1 MYACKGGLSKQTERK
16 VNHMS
21 DDREVSV
28 QAKGGQA
35 RAAALSADE
44 RRAIAQQAAFTRWH
58 GDMPRATHEGELAV
72 AGFTLRCAV
81 LDDGRRVLSERGVL
95 RALGIRP
102 GGAVFKSALLE
113 DQGDA
118 RLPMF
123 VGQSYL
129 RPFIDNEL
137 LVMLTQPIMYRPS
150 GSRGGGRP
158 NRGLEALLIP
168 KVCEVWLRARDA
180 RVLQARQLGIA
191 SRADALMRGL
201 ARTGIIALVDEATGY
216 QEVRDRL
223 ALQKILDA
231 YLSRELAAW
240 AKRFPDEF
248 YNEIFRLRGWDWE
261 RKGSRRPVQVAKDT
275 INLVYLRMLPDLVK
289 ELEDRNPK
297 DEKGRRRAKHHQ
309 FFSVDVG
316 SPALNAH
323 LHAVIT
329 LMRAFDSW
337 EEFKQKLDRSLPV
350 VTKLVD
356 LPLFN
361 QDQPV
366 ASIAPPPP
374 GERSPSDPQTIAS

>member
-1 MYACKGGLSKQTERK
+1 MAEPEGS
-16 VNHMS
+16 S
-21 DDREVSV
+21 A

-35 RAAALSADE
+35 RAAALSPEA
-44 RRAIAQQAAFTRWH
+44 RKAIAQTAAFTRWH
-58 GDMPRATHEGELAV
+58 GDMPRATHEGELTI
-72 AGFTLRCAV
+72 AGFSLRCAV

-102 GGAVFKSALLE
+102 SGNLFESALLHE
-113 DQGDA
+113 GA
-118 RLPMF
+118 GRLPMF
-123 VGQSYL
+123 VGQTNL

-137 LVMLTQPIMYRPS
+137 LVMLTQPIIYRPS

-158 NRGLEALLIP
+158 NRGLEASLIP
-168 KVCEVWLRARDA
+168 KVCEVWLRARDSKA
-180 RVLQARQLGIA
+180 LHVRQSGIA
-191 SRADALMRGL
+191 ARADSLMRGL

-248 YNEIFRLRGWDWE
+248 YDEIFRLRGWVWK
-261 RKGSRRPVQVAKDT
+261 RKGSRRPVQIAKDT
-275 INLVYLRMLPDLVK
+275 INVVYLRMVPDLVK
-289 ELEDRNPK
+289 ELEARNPK
-297 DEKGRRRAKHHQ
+297 DEKGHRRAKHHQ

-329 LMRAFDSW
+329 LMRAFDTW
-337 EEFKQKLDRSLPV
+337 DEFKQKLDRSLPV
-350 VTKLVD
+350 VTRLSD
-356 LPLFN
+356 LPLFS
-361 QDQPV
+361 QGSV
-366 ASIAPPPP
+366 AAIAPPQRD
-374 GERSPSDPQTIAS
+374 EQSLSDPPAKAS